1 MVITIWLDAMTSKQ
15 GTLLSII
22 AKELKS
28 LGYDVLLTCRDY
40 EYTIGSIK
48 RFGFEPIV
56 IGSYCEGSGKEK
68 VMQDIK
74 RMEGLLD
81 LLTSLKVMP
90 SVLIAYPNPP
100 AARVAYGLGIKYV
113 ALTDSPHAVIPSRL
127 SLPLADAIISSVAIP
142 RYEIEKY
149 VYRGGSEIYQYE
161 GVDEL
166 AWILR
171 CRPDEKYITSVLN
184 LRPFTYI
191 VFRPHEY
198 LATYYSRKPS
208 VNSIKVIRELSSLGY
223 TIVLLPRY
231 RTDRSMIR
239 ELIDSGASVKLI
251 EGMYDGVSLVYF
263 ARAVITGGAT
273 LAREAALLGTLGI
286 TYFPFKLYVNDY
298 VASRGFPLYAVRSD
312 DELIKLVTSK
322 GTSYKEDYTKYI
334 SKLRSIF
341 EDPLVVILKVVQRMI
356 L

>member
-1 MVITIWLDAMTSKQ
+1 MTTIWLDAMTSKQ

-22 AKELKS
+22 AKELKL

-48 RFGFEPIV
+48 RFGFEPMV
-56 IGSYCEGSGKEK
+56 VGSYGEGGGKEK

-74 RMEGLLD
+74 RMKGLLD

-90 SVLIAYPNPP
+90 NVLVAYPNPP
-100 AARVAYGLGIKYV
+100 AARVAFGLGIKYV

-127 SLPLADAIISSVAIP
+127 SLPLADAIISSAAIP

-149 VYRGGSEIYQYE
+149 AYRDGSEIYQYE

-171 CRPDEKYITSVLN
+171 SRPDEKYITSVLN
-184 LRPFTYI
+184 LKPFAYV

-208 VNSIKVIRELSSLGY
+208 VNPVKVIKELSSLGY

-231 RTDRSMIR
+231 STDRSIVK
-239 ELIDSGASVKLI
+239 ELIDRGVNVKLI

-298 VASRGFPLYAVRSD
+298 VASKGFPLHVARSD
-312 DELIKLVTSK
+312 DELIKLMTSK
-322 GTSYKEDYTKYI
+322 GTSYKEDYTEHI
-334 SKLRSIF
+334 SKLRTIF
-341 EDPLVVILKVVQRMI
+341 EDPLAIILKVVRKI
-356 L
+356 IS